1 MEKETMI
8 NENEQVKK
16 PNENEEVPSYL
27 TVDDLVMEVGQFYV
41 KEMNYKI
48 HIKKLEE
55 SVKQLSEV
63 NNSMT
68 EKVNKYKYS
77 IDAADIRIKSLVEN
91 TEINNKKMDEL
102 NHLIKE
108 KDRIISE
115 LQEKLLNSEEK
126 LKGLEKEIELQTT
139 TTKGSTTKKKTK
151 K

>member
-1 MEKETMI
+1 MI

-91 TEINNKKMDEL
+91 TEINNKKMAEL

-108 KDRIISE
+108 KDQIISE

-126 LKGLEKEIELQTT
+126 LKDLEREIELQKTT
-139 TTKGSTTKKKTK
+139 IKGSTTKKKTK